1 MKVSQIQELLDA
13 DLLIGADQLD
23 LEIRTAC
30 GSDLMSDV
38 LAFVKDH
45 TVLLTG
51 LTNPHVVRT
60 AEMLDVGCVVFARG
74 KRPTADMLEMAQEK
88 GIVMLATKH
97 TLYVTCGILYKNGL
111 PGTEDPAIPA
121 GRAGG

>member
-1 MKVSQIQELLDA
+1 MKISRIMELLDA
-13 DLLIGADQLD
+13 DVLMGDEQLD
-23 LEIRTAC
+23 LDIRTAC

-74 KRPTADMLEMAQEK
+74 KRPTQDMLDMARDK

-97 TLYVTCGILYKNGL
+97 TLYVTCGILYKHGL
-111 PGTEDPAIPA
+111 PGTEDEAIA
-121 GRAGG
+121 SEKTGG